1 MTITPNSIEY
11 NLLYSLAIILL
22 IATFLLA
29 CYLAKRVF
37 ERKQERGKFD
47 FKIQKTY
54 LNFLLEITKHYFD
67 VDLRKK
73 FI

>member
-37 ERKQERGKFD
+37 ERKQEQGKFD

>member
-1 MTITPNSIEY
+1 MAITPNSIEY

-22 IATFLLA
+22 IATFILA

-37 ERKQERGKFD
+37 DRTQKQGKFD

-54 LNFLLEITKHYFD
+54 LNFLFEITKHYFD
-67 VDLRKK
+67 VDLREK